1 MVYFADDDN
10 TYALDL
16 FHEIRT
22 TARVSVFPV
31 GLVGGVLVEKPKV
44 VDGRVIGWE
53 VRVHIH
59 QLKFGYRYGF
69 GFRYNILSIR
79 IWFLHRNKL
88 NNL

>member
-31 GLVGGVLVEKPKV
+31 GLVGGVLVERTVKEV
-44 VDGRVIGWE
+44 VPALVNNRDKMDKLIE
-53 VRVHIH
+53 T
-59 QLKFGYRYGF
+59 
-69 GFRYNILSIR
+69 
-79 IWFLHRNKL
+79 L
-88 NNL
+88 NNQAR